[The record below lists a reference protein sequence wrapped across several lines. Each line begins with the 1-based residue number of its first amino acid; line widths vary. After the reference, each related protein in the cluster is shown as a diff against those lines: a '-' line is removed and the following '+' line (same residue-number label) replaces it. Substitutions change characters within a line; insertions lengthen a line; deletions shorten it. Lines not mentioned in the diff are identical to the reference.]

1 MLCQGQTCSLPVAT
15 PEALMGLITARRERC
30 L

>member
-15 PEALMGLITARRERC
+15 PEALMALLRERAAGEA
-30 L
+30 